1 MPFTIQRGTNISHWL
16 SQSDRRGAERRAW
29 FTRADVQ
36 RLAGLGLDHLRIPID
51 EEQMWN
57 EKGVREKEAFDLL
70 DAALD
75 WSKEAGR
82 RAVVDLHILRTHHFI
97 SEKEPL
103 LFTDPK
109 EAGRFAGL
117 WQDLSAHLGRRPRE
131 GVAYELMNEPVAT
144 DPQDWNRVARAAYQ
158 ALRKLEPE
166 RTIVLG
172 SNRWNSAST
181 FADLDVPEGDKRLIL
196 TFHYYSPMLITHYR
210 APWTPIG
217 KYDGP
222 IHYPGQPIAPH
233 DWEKLAPEMK
243 DLLASQNAFHNAGV
257 MERDLAQPLAAQKQM
272 HLPLYCGEFGVH
284 HPAPDG
290 VRIAWYRDFR
300 TVLAKHGIAWANW
313 DYKGSFGL
321 FDAKGKATVVVEGLL
336 K

>member
-1 MPFTIQRGTNISHWL
+1 MAFTIQRGTNISHWL

-51 EEQMWN
+51 EEQMWDA
-57 EKGVREKEAFDLL
+57 KGGREKEAFDLL

-75 WSKEAGR
+75 WSKDAGL

-103 LFTDPK
+103 LYTDPA

-117 WQDLSAHLGRRPRE
+117 WQDLSAHLQRRPSDW
-131 GVAYELMNEPVAT
+131 VAYELMNEPVAT
-144 DPQDWNRVARAAYQ
+144 DPADWNRVARAAYD

-166 RTIVLG
+166 RTVVLG

-181 FADLDVPEGDKRLIL
+181 FGDLDVPEGDPHLIL

-217 KYDGP
+217 RYDGP

-233 DWEKLAPEMK
+233 DWEKLPREMK
-243 DLLASQNAFHNAGV
+243 DLLASQNTFYNAGV
-257 MERDLAQPLAAQKQM
+257 MERDLAQPLAVQKRT

-284 HPAPDG
+284 HPAPDPI
-290 VRIAWYRDFR
+290 RLAWYRDFR

-313 DYKGSFGL
+313 DYKGSFAL